1 MQKIFCDLFWC
12 LQNIFYL
19 CTVKTIYLRNKIT
32 NNSKQKQVKMEKS
45 AEKKPNFW
53 QMYAEA
59 KACPP
64 PPTEAKE
71 FVRKVSEAA
80 QRSEHTVRM
89 WLAQAQPIEPLAKKP
104 IAQVLLGRE
113 DVTPEDI
120 NSLFNF

>member
-1 MQKIFCDLFWC
+1 MK
-12 LQNIFYL
+12 
-19 CTVKTIYLRNKIT
+19 
-32 NNSKQKQVKMEKS
+32 KS
-45 AEKKPNFW
+45 AEKMPNFW

-59 KACPP
+59 KAAPP

-71 FVRKVSEAA
+71 FVRKVAVAA

-104 IAQVLLGRE
+104 VAQVLLNRE

-120 NSLFNF
+120 SNLFTV